1 MANIHRTSRGAQI
14 DMDRL
19 KLLNETTIAVGNAG
33 VNARGDEVKGN
44 QIVKPREQI
53 AQETYNLSGNNI
65 AKQAKIR
72 RSSRDIEPDVL
83 PELQMMNPYE
93 DLTSGNRE
101 TVKAHL
107 TPTTE
112 GPRGGLANAVQ
123 KSKDIKT
130 VLDAQKRNR
139 I

>member
-101 TVKAHL
+101 TVEAHL